1 MEFTTDYGM
10 SSLIS
15 WIKNKELLQLYNYN
29 FINLKILNNGKNNC
43 KKIVALSEKESQQ
56 IEGGIVQ
63 FLIGAIIGGF
73 IYDCFSEPV
82 DCIKRFCD
90 GMNNGLK

>member
-1 MEFTTDYGM
+1 M
-10 SSLIS
+10 
-15 WIKNKELLQLYNYN
+15 K
-29 FINLKILNNGKNNC
+29 

-63 FLIGAIIGGF
+63 FLLGAIIGGF
-73 IYDCFSEPV
+73 IYDCISEPGH
-82 DCIKRFCD
+82 CINGFRD